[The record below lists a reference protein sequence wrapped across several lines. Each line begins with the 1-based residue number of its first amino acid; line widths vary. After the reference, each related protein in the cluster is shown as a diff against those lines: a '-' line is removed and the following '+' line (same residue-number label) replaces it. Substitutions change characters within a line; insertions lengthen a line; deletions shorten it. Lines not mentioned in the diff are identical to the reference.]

1 MRFTSLSLGK
11 SRNESDVVPAELP
24 LFTLASTLRALSEAS
39 SELVYTTKLL
49 MADLYKLRVLTSTEA
64 EKECYID
71 VGVGSSENLRMCL
84 RQDSRVLGGNK
95 NTH

>member
-39 SELVYTTKLL
+39 SELVYTTKL
-49 MADLYKLRVLTSTEA
+49 
-64 EKECYID
+64 
-71 VGVGSSENLRMCL
+71 VGDR
-84 RQDSRVLGGNK
+84 
-95 NTH
+95 